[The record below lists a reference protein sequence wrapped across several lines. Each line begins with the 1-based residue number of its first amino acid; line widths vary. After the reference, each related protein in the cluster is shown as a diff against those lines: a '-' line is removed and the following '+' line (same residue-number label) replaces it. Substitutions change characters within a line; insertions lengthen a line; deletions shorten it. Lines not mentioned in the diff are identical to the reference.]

1 MSSRLSLAVV
11 SIAIVLMALNAAPAS
26 AGSDRPAA
34 SFYTPLALKAEGLRW
49 QGLQQRYHRL
59 AERPASSYYTP
70 LELRVEGLRWQAM
83 ARTYERRTASP
94 TSVRAGSP
102 GFQWSDAGIGA
113 AVGLAFAA
121 CAVAL
126 VAATRRVQGK
136 NGADVDAGAKIE
148 RGAVV

>member
-26 AGSDRPAA
+26 AGSDSPAA
-34 SFYTPLALKAEGLRW
+34 SFNRPLALKAEGLRW

-70 LELRVEGLRWQAM
+70 LEVRVEGLRWQAM
-83 ARTYERRTASP
+83 ARTYARRSASP
-94 TSVRAGSP
+94 IAVRSGSP
-102 GFQWSDAGIGA
+102 SFQWSDAGIGA
-113 AVGLAFAA
+113 AGGLAFAA

-126 VAATRRVQGK
+126 VAATRRVQRQDD
-136 NGADVDAGAKIE
+136 ADVDAGTKLE